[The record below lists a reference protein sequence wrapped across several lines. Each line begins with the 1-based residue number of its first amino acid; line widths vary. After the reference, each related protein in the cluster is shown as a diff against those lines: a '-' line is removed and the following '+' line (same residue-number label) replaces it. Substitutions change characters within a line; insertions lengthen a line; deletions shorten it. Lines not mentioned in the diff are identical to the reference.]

1 MMLRFCPLAITAL
14 SLAPPAVLPCAHGAV
29 AQGLGNPWTAV
40 TALFG
45 ERAYSKKNLS
55 DTSRLGLGAV
65 DWLTSPDAFTLEIL
79 AAESLPWTQP
89 APAPAASAE
98 PSESAESAESAEPQQ
113 TGRNI
118 AKWFGIL
125 GLAVLLHPG
134 LRRR

>member
-1 MMLRFCPLAITAL
+1 MMLRFCPLVFTTL
-14 SLAPPAVLPCAHGAV
+14 SLTPPAVMPCAHGAV
-29 AQGLGNPWTAV
+29 AQGLGPPWTAV

-45 ERAYSKKNLS
+45 EQAYSKNPFP

-79 AAESLPWTQP
+79 AAESPPWAQQ
-89 APAPAASAE
+89 AVAPAASPE
-98 PSESAESAESAEPQQ
+98 LSESAETALPQQ

-118 AKWFGIL
+118 VKWFGIL
-125 GLAVLLHPG
+125 GLAVLFLPG